1 MINWFRE
8 FNLGEVADE
17 FFEPDLEELVPAES
31 LYKKLHA
38 LLDFEELA
46 KPLEKLYS
54 KVGRKGYP
62 PSCALKCLFL
72 QHLEDLSDR
81 QLEAHLQM
89 HIGAKFF
96 CGFQLSDK
104 TPDHTFF
111 CHFRSKVGTR
121 RMAKLFRKVGDALKR
136 AGLIREIFT
145 FVDASRID
153 AQVNSWAAR
162 DKALEAQQKQME
174 EEHRR
179 AANAKKGAERESH
192 MPQSSAP
199 DEVVAK
205 PAAPS
210 KEKPVLSNKN
220 LAKFSSDRDARIGC
234 KGKKNYWLGYKKHVS
249 VDMTLGLINK
259 VAITPA
265 NVPDGKALK
274 HVCPSG
280 GMVFADKGYCSKDS
294 RLALRAKGCHSGVVL
309 KRNMKEKNR
318 DKDRWLSS
326 VRMPFENV
334 FAHHNKTAR
343 YRTTER
349 VQMQAILESFAHNF
363 RKLISCGISRIS
375 IKV

>member
-1 MINWFRE
+1 MS
-8 FNLGEVADE
+8 
-17 FFEPDLEELVPAES
+17 FFEPDLGELVPAES
-31 LYKKLHA
+31 IYKKLHG

-62 PSCALKCLFL
+62 PACGLKCLIV

-104 TPDHTFF
+104 TPDHTYF
-111 CHFRSKVGTR
+111 CHFRSKVGTK

-136 AGLIREIFT
+136 AGLIREVFT

-153 AQVNSWAAR
+153 AQVNNWAAR

-174 EEHRR
+174 EEQRR
-179 AANAKKGAERESH
+179 TANAKKKSEQESH
-192 MPQSSAP
+192 LAQSSASN
-199 DEVVAK
+199 EVE
-205 PAAPS
+205 S
-210 KEKPVLSNKN
+210 KSVSPEEEPVLSNKN
-220 LAKFSSDRDARIGC
+220 MAKFSSDRDARIGC

-249 VDMTLGLINK
+249 VDMALGLINK
-259 VAITPA
+259 VAVTPA
-265 NVPDGKALK
+265 NVPDGKAVK

-280 GMVFADKGYCSKDS
+280 GMVFADKGYCSKSS
-294 RLALRAKGCHSGVVL
+294 RLAIRAKGCHSGVVL
-309 KRNMKEKNR
+309 KTNMKEKNR

-334 FAHHNKTAR
+334 FARHNKKAR

-363 RKLISCGISRIS
+363 RRLIACGISQIA
-375 IKV
+375 I